1 VLGWCLWL
9 GIPAVVGVAGTTAF
23 LVTGWPAAVVG
34 MILILPVSMI
44 VAVLLMR
51 RHGANVTGWDNENLR
66 FQRVSG
72 SEVVAWDTVEY
83 FRKLWRTAK
92 LDGNAWVAV
101 LVKYR
106 IANGHKRVLV
116 TVSGTV
122 VVGSLSLVPA
132 HETVFDQRIPERNWS
147 RSVSDR
153 RQSTV

>member
-92 LDGNAWVAV
+92 AGWQCMG
-101 LVKYR
+101 R
-106 IANGHKRVLV
+106 STRE
-116 TVSGTV
+116 
-122 VVGSLSLVPA
+122 VP
-132 HETVFDQRIPERNWS
+132 
-147 RSVSDR
+147 DR
-153 RQSTV
+153 